1 MCYQKMNAF
10 PPSPDHKWVPNV
22 KRNVKKYCFCHG
34 VIKLDLSPLHLYFTF
49 PFYIF
54 FRWTSLQFILFQ
66 IYMHGAL
73 RTRSVRVLRPFLS
86 LVFAMLSLLCGL
98 VELAL
103 NHNTWYDLVVG
114 WLLGGA
120 MALYLVST
128 LYVAFIFYERISC
141 NHKFVWHFS

>member
-1 MCYQKMNAF
+1 
-10 PPSPDHKWVPNV
+10 
-22 KRNVKKYCFCHG
+22 
-34 VIKLDLSPLHLYFTF
+34 
-49 PFYIF
+49 
-54 FRWTSLQFILFQ
+54 
-66 IYMHGAL
+66 MHGAL

-120 MALYLVST
+120 MAMYLVSN
-128 LYVAFIFYERISC
+128 LYVTFISTNAFHVIIHLCGNFLNFNLNQDIYIIQAC
-141 NHKFVWHFS
+141 TPL

>member
-1 MCYQKMNAF
+1 
-10 PPSPDHKWVPNV
+10 
-22 KRNVKKYCFCHG
+22 
-34 VIKLDLSPLHLYFTF
+34 
-49 PFYIF
+49 
-54 FRWTSLQFILFQ
+54 
-66 IYMHGAL
+66 MHGAL

-120 MALYLVST
+120 MALYLVSN
-128 LYVAFIFYERISC
+128 LYVTFISTNAFHVILHLCCNFLNFNLNQDIYIIQAFTSLYDQTQLFYVIWLKKNRRESMVRVCVYVVLKRRLALLPRGMVSC
-141 NHKFVWHFS
+141 